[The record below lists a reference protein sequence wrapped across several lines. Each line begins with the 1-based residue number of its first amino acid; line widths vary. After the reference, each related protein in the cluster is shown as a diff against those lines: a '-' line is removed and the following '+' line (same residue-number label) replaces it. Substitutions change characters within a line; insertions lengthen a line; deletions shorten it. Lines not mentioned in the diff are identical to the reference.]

1 VWLCSSEKDEL
12 NPNRLSSPATAP
24 RFFSEEHSMRKAVT
38 LIVGIILLLSL
49 SGFAQENRSEISLQA
64 MGLFTRDTTGN
75 GNSYSATES
84 GGFLGTYRY
93 HVNHWLSA
101 EAAYGYSLDTQKYD
115 SAGAFRIQ
123 SRIHQ
128 LTGAMIF
135 NLPSR
140 PSSRIS
146 PYAIAG
152 AGALLFSPTGNQL
165 DSLSGAQLQ
174 AKPAF
179 VYGLGLN
186 YAIRKHIS
194 LRAEYRGFLYS
205 TPDFGFGGLA
215 TNTLT
220 HTAMPSVGLT
230 FRF

>member
-1 VWLCSSEKDEL
+1 
-12 NPNRLSSPATAP
+12 
-24 RFFSEEHSMRKAVT
+24 MRKAVVRV
-38 LIVGIILLLSL
+38 VGVILFLSVAAF
-49 SGFAQENRSEISLQA
+49 SQENRSEISLQGT
-64 MGLFTRDTTGN
+64 GLFTKDASGN

-93 HVNHWLSA
+93 HVNRWMSA
-101 EAAYGYSLDTQKYD
+101 EAAYGYSLDTQKYS

-135 NLPSR
+135 NLPSH
-140 PSSRIS
+140 PNSRIS

-152 AGALLFSPTGNQL
+152 AGALLFSPTGSQV
-165 DSLSGAQLQ
+165 DTLSGAQIQ

-179 VYGLGLN
+179 VYGVGAN
-186 YAIRKHIS
+186 YALQKHVS
-194 LRAEYRGFLYS
+194 LRLEYRGFLYS

-220 HTAMPSVGLT
+220 HTAMPSVGVT

>member
-1 VWLCSSEKDEL
+1 
-12 NPNRLSSPATAP
+12 
-24 RFFSEEHSMRKAVT
+24 MQKAVMF
-38 LIVGIILLLSL
+38 VMSFILFLPLAA
-49 SGFAQENRSEISLQA
+49 FAQENRSEVSLQGT
-64 MGLFTRDTTGN
+64 GLFTKDTTGN
-75 GNSYSATES
+75 GNTYSATES

-93 HVNHWLSA
+93 HLNHWLSA
-101 EAAYGYSLDTQKYD
+101 EAAYGYSLDTQKYS

-123 SRIHQ
+123 SHIHQ
-128 LTGAMIF
+128 LTGSMIL

-146 PYAIAG
+146 PYVIAG
-152 AGALLFSPTGNQL
+152 GGALLFSPTGNQL
-165 DSLSGAQLQ
+165 NTLPGSVSQ

-179 VYGLGLN
+179 VYGVGAN
-186 YAIRKHIS
+186 YAIQKHIS
-194 LRAEYRGFLYS
+194 LRVEYRGFLYS

>member
-1 VWLCSSEKDEL
+1 MHHDL
-12 NPNRLSSPATAP
+12 T
-24 RFFSEEHSMRKAVT
+24 EERSMRKAVVLVICVT
-38 LIVGIILLLSL
+38 LFLSL
-49 SGFAQENRSEISLQA
+49 AAFAQENRSEISLQGT
-64 MGLFTRDTTGN
+64 GLFTRDTSGN

-93 HVNHWLSA
+93 HINHWMSA
-101 EAAYGYSLDTQKYD
+101 EAAYGYSLDTQKYS

-128 LTGAMIF
+128 LTGAMVF

-152 AGALLFSPTGNQL
+152 AGALLFSPTGNQF
-165 DSLSGAQLQ
+165 DSLSGAQFQ

-179 VYGLGLN
+179 VYGVGAN
-186 YAIRKHIS
+186 YAIQKHIS
-194 LRAEYRGFLYS
+194 LRVEYRGFLYS
-205 TPDFGFGGLA
+205 PPDFGFGGLA

-220 HTAMPSVGLT
+220 HTVIPSVGLT

>member
-1 VWLCSSEKDEL
+1 
-12 NPNRLSSPATAP
+12 
-24 RFFSEEHSMRKAVT
+24 MQKAVMF
-38 LIVGIILLLSL
+38 VMSFILFLPLAA
-49 SGFAQENRSEISLQA
+49 FAQENRSEVSLQGT
-64 MGLFTRDTTGN
+64 GLFTKDTTGN
-75 GNSYSATES
+75 GNTYSATES
-84 GGFLGTYRY
+84 GGFLGTCRY
-93 HVNHWLSA
+93 HLNHWLSA
-101 EAAYGYSLDTQKYD
+101 EAAYGYSLDTQKYS

-123 SRIHQ
+123 SHIHQ
-128 LTGAMIF
+128 LTGSMIL

-146 PYAIAG
+146 PYVIAG
-152 AGALLFSPTGNQL
+152 GGALLFSPTGNQL
-165 DSLSGAQLQ
+165 NTLSGSAFQ

-179 VYGLGLN
+179 VYGVGAN
-186 YAIRKHIS
+186 YAIQKHIS
-194 LRAEYRGFLYS
+194 LRVEYRGFLYS

>member
-1 VWLCSSEKDEL
+1 
-12 NPNRLSSPATAP
+12 
-24 RFFSEEHSMRKAVT
+24 MQKAV
-38 LIVGIILLLSL
+38 IVVVGVFLFLGL
-49 SGFAQENRSEISLQA
+49 GAFAQENRSEISLQGT
-64 MGLFTRDTTGN
+64 GLFTKDTSGN
-75 GNSYSATES
+75 GNSYRATES

-93 HVNHWLSA
+93 HVNHWMSA
-101 EAAYGYSLDTQKYD
+101 EAAYGYSLDTQKYS
-115 SAGAFRIQ
+115 SASAFRIQ

-146 PYAIAG
+146 LYAIAG
-152 AGALLFSPTGNQL
+152 AGALLFSPTGNQI
-165 DSLSGAQLQ
+165 DSLSGAQFE

-179 VYGLGLN
+179 VYGVGAN
-186 YAIRKHIS
+186 YAIQKHIS

>member
-1 VWLCSSEKDEL
+1 
-12 NPNRLSSPATAP
+12 
-24 RFFSEEHSMRKAVT
+24 MQKAVIS
-38 LIVGIILLLSL
+38 LIGVILFLPLAA
-49 SGFAQENRSEISLQA
+49 FAQENRSEISLQGT
-64 MGLFTRDTTGN
+64 GLFTKDTTGN
-75 GNSYSATES
+75 GNTYSATES

-93 HVNHWLSA
+93 HLNHWLSA
-101 EAAYGYSLDTQKYD
+101 EAAYGYSLDTQKYS
-115 SAGAFRIQ
+115 SAGAFHIQ

-128 LTGAMIF
+128 LTGAMIL

-152 AGALLFSPTGNQL
+152 AGALLFSPSGNQL
-165 DSLSGAQLQ
+165 DTLSGAQFQ
-174 AKPAF
+174 TKPAF
-179 VYGLGLN
+179 VYGVGAN
-186 YAIRKHIS
+186 YAIQKHIS
-194 LRAEYRGFLYS
+194 LRVEYRGFLYS

-215 TNTLT
+215 TNSMT

>member
-1 VWLCSSEKDEL
+1 
-12 NPNRLSSPATAP
+12 
-24 RFFSEEHSMRKAVT
+24 MQKAVIFAMGLVLFLPLAT
-38 LIVGIILLLSL
+38 
-49 SGFAQENRSEISLQA
+49 FAQENRSEISLQGT
-64 MGLFTRDTTGN
+64 GLFTKDASGN

-93 HVNHWLSA
+93 HLNHWLSA
-101 EAAYGYSLDTQKYD
+101 EAAYGYSLDTQKYY

-123 SRIHQ
+123 SRVHQ
-128 LTGAMIF
+128 LTGAMVF

-146 PYAIAG
+146 PYVIAG
-152 AGALLFSPTGNQL
+152 GGALLFSPSGSQL
-165 DSLSGAQLQ
+165 DTLSGAQFQ

-179 VYGLGLN
+179 VYGVGAN
-186 YAIRKHIS
+186 YAIQKHIS
-194 LRAEYRGFLYS
+194 LRVEYRGFLYS

-215 TNTLT
+215 TNSLT

>member
-1 VWLCSSEKDEL
+1 
-12 NPNRLSSPATAP
+12 
-24 RFFSEEHSMRKAVT
+24 MRKAVVRV
-38 LIVGIILLLSL
+38 VGVILFLSVAAF
-49 SGFAQENRSEISLQA
+49 SQENRSEISLQGT
-64 MGLFTRDTTGN
+64 GLFTKDASGN

-93 HVNHWLSA
+93 HLKRWMSA
-101 EAAYGYSLDTQKYD
+101 EAAYGYSLDTQKYS

-135 NLPSR
+135 NLPSH
-140 PSSRIS
+140 PNSRIS

-152 AGALLFSPTGNQL
+152 AGALLFSPTGSQVDTL
-165 DSLSGAQLQ
+165 FGAQLQ

-179 VYGLGLN
+179 VYGVGAN
-186 YAIRKHIS
+186 YALQKHVS
-194 LRAEYRGFLYS
+194 LRLEYRGFLYS
-205 TPDFGFGGLA
+205 TPNFGFGGLA

-220 HTAMPSVGLT
+220 HTAMPLVGLT

>member
-1 VWLCSSEKDEL
+1 
-12 NPNRLSSPATAP
+12 
-24 RFFSEEHSMRKAVT
+24 MRKAVVRV
-38 LIVGIILLLSL
+38 VGVILFLSVAAF
-49 SGFAQENRSEISLQA
+49 SQENRSEISLQGT
-64 MGLFTRDTTGN
+64 GLFTKDASGN

-93 HVNHWLSA
+93 HVNRWMSA
-101 EAAYGYSLDTQKYD
+101 EAAYGYSLDTQKYS

-135 NLPSR
+135 NLPSH
-140 PSSRIS
+140 PNSRIS

-152 AGALLFSPTGNQL
+152 AGALLFSPTGSQV
-165 DSLSGAQLQ
+165 DTLSGAQLQ

-179 VYGLGLN
+179 VYGVGAN
-186 YAIRKHIS
+186 YALQKHVS
-194 LRAEYRGFLYS
+194 LRLEYRGFLYS

>member
-1 VWLCSSEKDEL
+1 MK
-12 NPNRLSSPATAP
+12 
-24 RFFSEEHSMRKAVT
+24 KAV
-38 LIVGIILLLSL
+38 IFVMGIILLLPMAA
-49 SGFAQENRSEISLQA
+49 FAQENRSEVSMQGT
-64 MGLFTRDTTGN
+64 GLFTRDTSGN

-93 HVNHWLSA
+93 HLNHWLSA
-101 EAAYGYSLDTQKYD
+101 EAAYGYSLDTQKYS

-152 AGALLFSPTGNQL
+152 AGALLFNPTGNQL
-165 DSLSGAQLQ
+165 DSLSGAQFQ

-179 VYGLGLN
+179 VYGVGAN
-186 YAIRKHIS
+186 YAIQKHVS
-194 LRAEYRGFLYS
+194 LRLEYRGFLYS

>member
-1 VWLCSSEKDEL
+1 MK
-12 NPNRLSSPATAP
+12 
-24 RFFSEEHSMRKAVT
+24 KAV
-38 LIVGIILLLSL
+38 ILVIGVILFLDL
-49 SGFAQENRSEISLQA
+49 GVFAQENKSEISLQGT
-64 MGLFTRDTTGN
+64 GLFTKDATGN
-75 GNSYSATES
+75 GNSYSATDS

-93 HVNHWLSA
+93 HVNHWMSA
-101 EAAYGYSLDTQKYD
+101 EAAYGYSLDTQKYS

-128 LTGAMIF
+128 LTGSMIF

-146 PYAIAG
+146 PYVIAG
-152 AGALLFSPTGNQL
+152 GGALLFSPTGNQL
-165 DSLSGAQLQ
+165 DSLSGAQFQ

-179 VYGLGLN
+179 VYGVGAN
-186 YAIRKHIS
+186 YAIQKHVS
-194 LRAEYRGFLYS
+194 LRLEYRGFLYS

>member
-1 VWLCSSEKDEL
+1 
-12 NPNRLSSPATAP
+12 
-24 RFFSEEHSMRKAVT
+24 MQKAVI
-38 LIVGIILLLSL
+38 LIMGVILFLPLAAFS
-49 SGFAQENRSEISLQA
+49 QENRSEISVQGTA
-64 MGLFTRDTTGN
+64 LFTRDASGN

-84 GGFLGTYRY
+84 GGFLSTYRY
-93 HVNHWLSA
+93 HLNHWMSA
-101 EAAYGYSLDTQKYD
+101 EAAYGYSLDTQKYS

-140 PSSRIS
+140 SSSRIS

-152 AGALLFSPTGNQL
+152 AGALLFSPTGSQV
-165 DSLSGAQLQ
+165 DTLSGAQFQ

-179 VYGLGLN
+179 VYGVGAN
-186 YAIRKHIS
+186 YAIQKHVS
-194 LRAEYRGFLYS
+194 LRLEYRGFLYS

>member
-1 VWLCSSEKDEL
+1 
-12 NPNRLSSPATAP
+12 
-24 RFFSEEHSMRKAVT
+24 MRKAAVVLVT
-38 LIVGIILLLSL
+38 GVILFLTVAA
-49 SGFAQENRSEISLQA
+49 FAQENRSEISLQGT
-64 MGLFTRDTTGN
+64 GLFTKDTSGN

-93 HVNHWLSA
+93 HLNHWLSA
-101 EAAYGYSLDTQKYD
+101 EAAYGYSLDTQKYS

-123 SRIHQ
+123 SHIHQ
-128 LTGAMIF
+128 LTGAMIL

-146 PYAIAG
+146 PYVIAG
-152 AGALLFSPTGNQL
+152 GGALLFSPAGNQL
-165 DSLSGAQLQ
+165 DSLSGAQFQ

-179 VYGLGLN
+179 VYGVGAN
-186 YAIRKHIS
+186 YAIQKHIS
-194 LRAEYRGFLYS
+194 LRMEYRGFLYS

-215 TNTLT
+215 TNSLT
-220 HTAMPSVGLT
+220 HTAMPSVGMT